1 MKVQLLLIVTSII
14 KKNIT
19 VLTSKQDLNFISR
32 KTKNMKKGKHILKNI
47 ETLLKSREETSLN
60 LVF

>member
-47 ETLLKSREETSLN
+47 EKLLKSREEISLN